1 MGKER
6 EEIGQ
11 IRNLVDSSGSPER
24 SYRSMGEQ
32 PRLLY
37 IKDLKKMF
45 NGLGEDAI
53 YGLLRSGEIP
63 SRLVAGRW
71 VTTTEAVENWLNS
84 ITNGTNDPE
93 ASDYSEVDL
102 WRRS

>member
-45 NGLGEDAI
+45 NGLGDDAI

-63 SRLVAGRW
+63 AEKIGGKW
-71 VTTTEAVENWLNS
+71 ATTPEAVEGWLERIGS
-84 ITNGTNDPE
+84 RD
-93 ASDYSEVDL
+93 SDISELSLV
-102 WRRS
+102 R